1 MNNALINSDKMKLV
15 STTKTPKYLVA
26 ISLFS
31 TVFVLIP
38 VIYLLIR
45 SSENGISSFI
55 DLMGRPKTLQTLF
68 TSLALSLVVA
78 VGSLALGLF
87 VASTLAKTNVYLKRF
102 F

>member
-45 SSENGISSFI
+45 SS
-55 DLMGRPKTLQTLF
+55 
-68 TSLALSLVVA
+68 
-78 VGSLALGLF
+78 
-87 VASTLAKTNVYLKRF
+87 
-102 F
+102 